1 MLGSCLG
8 WYLAAILLIRLLKG
22 RSGLSFLRF
31 SSSGTVWSWGE
42 PSLMSSSS
50 HFLLTDLPTSLL

>member
-22 RSGLSFLRF
+22 RSGLSLLWL
-31 SSSGTVWSWGE
+31 SSSGTAWSGVE
-42 PSLMSSSS
+42 HFLMSSSS
-50 HFLLTDLPTSLL
+50 HFLLTDLPT